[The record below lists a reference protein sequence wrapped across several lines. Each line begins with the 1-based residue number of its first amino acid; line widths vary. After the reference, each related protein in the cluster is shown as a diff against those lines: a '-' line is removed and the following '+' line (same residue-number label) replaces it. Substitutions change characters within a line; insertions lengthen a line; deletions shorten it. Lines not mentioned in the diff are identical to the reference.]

1 MDKIRLG
8 FINFLAAVVLFLCCS
23 SFAQGQADR
32 VFISGVGDDAS
43 ACSRTAPCRTF
54 AGTLSKVA
62 ARGEI
67 DVLDSGGFGVVTI
80 SKSVTIDAT
89 GVFAGAHTII
99 GNVINIVAGASDV
112 VVLRNL
118 SINGLGKADN
128 GIKFTSGKALY
139 LEDCLIKNFR
149 DYGIDFEPS
158 VGSTLVIRDSIIINN
173 GTETTS
179 VLGTVRGSG
188 GAVLV
193 KSASGTA
200 FAAIDNTQ
208 MAGNFLGINARDN
221 SKITVSNSTIARN
234 ISIGLLAFT
243 DSNAPAEMNVEH
255 SVVTL
260 NLVGIQSGGCSDVQA
275 RGATTVRISAVNVT
289 SNIATGLLSGCAAP
303 GGGGPA
309 AITSARNN
317 TIMGNNPD
325 GAPTSTSP
333 QQ

>member
-1 MDKIRLG
+1 MTRKR
-8 FINFLAAVVLFLCCS
+8 
-23 SFAQGQADR
+23 
-32 VFISGVGDDAS
+32 
-43 ACSRTAPCRTF
+43 
-54 AGTLSKVA
+54 
-62 ARGEI
+62 
-67 DVLDSGGFGVVTI
+67 
-80 SKSVTIDAT
+80 
-89 GVFAGAHTII
+89 
-99 GNVINIVAGASDV
+99 
-112 VVLRNL
+112 
-118 SINGLGKADN
+118 
-128 GIKFTSGKALY
+128 
-139 LEDCLIKNFR
+139 
-149 DYGIDFEPS
+149 
-158 VGSTLVIRDSIIINN
+158 
-173 GTETTS
+173 
-179 VLGTVRGSG
+179 TVRGSG

-221 SKITVSNSTIARN
+221 SKITVNNSTIARN

-289 SNIATGLLSGCAAP
+289 SNIATGLLSGCAVP

-309 AITSARNN
+309 AIISARNN